1 MVASDARPK
10 LEIASRREH
19 YDQPHDSLH
28 SIAVSGSNPRFLSS
42 ARGTFSPTG
51 STMTGLPTIGVSWVV
66 SVLRIARRIA
76 LLADVPETGF
86 LGDFA
91 IEMVISIVTKA
102 NARAGLQFLRR
113 QSQIAVARIRGRA
126 TEL

>member
-1 MVASDARPK
+1 
-10 LEIASRREH
+10 
-19 YDQPHDSLH
+19 
-28 SIAVSGSNPRFLSS
+28 
-42 ARGTFSPTG
+42 
-51 STMTGLPTIGVSWVV
+51 MTGLPTIGVSWVV

-113 QSQIAVARIRGRA
+113 QSQIAVARIRGGA